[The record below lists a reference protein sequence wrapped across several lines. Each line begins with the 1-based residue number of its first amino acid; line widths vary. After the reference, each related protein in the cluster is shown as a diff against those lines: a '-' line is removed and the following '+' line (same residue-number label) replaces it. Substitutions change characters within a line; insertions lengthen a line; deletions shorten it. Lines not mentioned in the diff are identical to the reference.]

1 MSVHSML
8 FSPLRCCECVLY
20 QVRPSPSTL
29 PHPSFNTFGQCLA
42 VILGQ
47 CLASTLHR
55 FHVIAVLTEPLV
67 LVGWFPRMPPGILNT
82 ENDNRQDDRGEHGGD
97 DDGGGRHCVT
107 LCVVL
112 YAPIIVTYRRM
123 STPNLSKSGIF
134 PKVIPCQKGL
144 KSSNN
149 GIFGVI
155 VVSRCPV
162 RSYIKS
168 GRDFPKSLQDKHLR
182 RSFFIKLQSSNNAI
196 YAPPLYMPYRGL
208 G

>member
-123 STPNLSKSGIF
+123 SPPNPSQSGIF
-134 PKVIPCQKGL
+134 PKV
-144 KSSNN
+144 
-149 GIFGVI
+149 VI
-155 VVSRCPV
+155 SRCLV
-162 RSYIKS
+162 RSYEKS
-168 GRDFPKSLQDKHLR
+168 ARDFPKSLQDKHLR
-182 RSFFIKLQSSNNAI
+182 RSFFIKLQRSNKAI
-196 YAPPLYMPYRGL
+196 YAPPLYMPYRRL
-208 G
+208 GEVLHHPPLYST

>member
-97 DDGGGRHCVT
+97 DDDVRHCVT

-112 YAPIIVTYRRM
+112 YAPIIVSYRRM

-134 PKVIPCQKGL
+134 PKV
-144 KSSNN
+144 
-149 GIFGVI
+149 VI
-155 VVSRCPV
+155 SRCPV
-162 RSYIKS
+162 RSYVKS

>member
-1 MSVHSML
+1 MMSVHSML

-29 PHPSFNTFGQCLA
+29 PHPSFNAFGQRLA

-47 CLASTLHR
+47 CLASAFHR
-55 FHVIAVLTEPLV
+55 FHVVTVLAEFLV
-67 LVGWFPRMPPGILNT
+67 LVGRLPRVPPGILNT

-123 STPNLSKSGIF
+123 YTPNVSYSRIL
-134 PKVIPCQKGL
+134 PK
-144 KSSNN
+144 
-149 GIFGVI
+149 
-155 VVSRCPV
+155 
-162 RSYIKS
+162 
-168 GRDFPKSLQDKHLR
+168 
-182 RSFFIKLQSSNNAI
+182 
-196 YAPPLYMPYRGL
+196 
-208 G
+208 

>member
-1 MSVHSML
+1 MMNAHSML
-8 FSPLRCCECVLY
+8 FSLVCCCECVLY
-20 QVRPSPSTL
+20 LIRPPPSTL
-29 PHPSFNTFGQCLA
+29 PPASFNAFGQRLA

-47 CLASTLHR
+47 CLASTLNR

-97 DDGGGRHCVT
+97 DDGGRHCVT

-155 VVSRCPV
+155 VVSRW
-162 RSYIKS
+162 YI
-168 GRDFPKSLQDKHLR
+168 
-182 RSFFIKLQSSNNAI
+182 
-196 YAPPLYMPYRGL
+196 
-208 G
+208 

>member
-1 MSVHSML
+1 MMNAHSML
-8 FSPLRCCECVLY
+8 FSLVCCCECVLY
-20 QVRPSPSTL
+20 LIRPPPSTL
-29 PHPSFNTFGQCLA
+29 PPASFNAFGQRLA

-47 CLASTLHR
+47 CLASAFHR
-55 FHVIAVLTEPLV
+55 FHVVTVLAEFLV
-67 LVGWFPRMPPGILNT
+67 LVGRLPRVPPGILNT

-97 DDGGGRHCVT
+97 DDSGGRHCVT

-112 YAPIIVTYRRM
+112 YAPIIVSYRRM

-155 VVSRCPV
+155 VVSRW
-162 RSYIKS
+162 YI
-168 GRDFPKSLQDKHLR
+168 
-182 RSFFIKLQSSNNAI
+182 
-196 YAPPLYMPYRGL
+196 
-208 G
+208 